1 MKLNYKFNFG
11 QVVFCKGEALTIK
24 RKVDNYD
31 VPAYAV
37 MENTKVYFESDLSEI
52 NTLSEYAPE
61 QSDRDMKREYRSYL
75 QALDDDRYLAL
86 SKYSRNLN
94 LLALKDEL
102 APTYGR
108 ESEVDKIRTILL
120 RRTKPNP
127 ILTGVA
133 GCGKTAIIEE
143 LARTFVNYYLNTA
156 DRNTPIIYD
165 LSLNSLVSGTKYR
178 GEFEGRLNSILDLL
192 SRNENIVVLI
202 DEIHVINDIGNSEG
216 AASAGQ
222 ILKPALARGDIRCIG
237 ATTTEEYKKYIAT
250 DKALARRFSM
260 VNIAPLAGT
269 ARTKCIENIVAEYGT
284 YFDIKTDSISASAIE
299 NIIDNIIPETV
310 FPDNVIDII
319 DGTLATAKFRQKKE
333 ITISDINTTVS
344 RMTGYLII

>member
-1 MKLNYKFNFG
+1 MKFNYKFNIG
-11 QVVFCKGEALTIK
+11 QVVFCKGKALTIK
-24 RKVDNYD
+24 RKVGNYD

-37 MENTKVYFESDLSEI
+37 MEDRSIYFEADLSET

-75 QALDDDRYLAL
+75 QELDDRYSVL

-94 LLALKDEL
+94 LLALKNEL
-102 APTYGR
+102 TPTYGR
-108 ESEVDKIRTILL
+108 ETEVDKIRTILL

-156 DRNTPIIYD
+156 DKNTPIIYD
-165 LSLNSLVSGTKYR
+165 LSLNSLVSGAKYR
-178 GEFEGRLNSILDLL
+178 GDFEDRLNSILNLL
-192 SRNENIVVLI
+192 SRNENIVVFI
-202 DEIHVINDIGNSEG
+202 DEIHSINDVGNSEG
-216 AASAGQ
+216 ATSAGQ

-250 DKALARRFSM
+250 DKALARRFSV
-260 VNIAPLAGT
+260 VNIVPLAGT
-269 ARTKCIENIVAEYGT
+269 ARTNCIENIVAEYGT

-319 DGTLATAKFRQKKE
+319 DETLATAKFKKKKE
-333 ITISDINTTVS
+333 ITISDINTTIS

>member
-1 MKLNYKFNFG
+1 MKFNHKFNIG
-11 QVVFCKGEALTIK
+11 QVVFCKGTALTIK
-24 RKVDNYD
+24 RKVVNYD

-37 MENTKVYFESDLSEI
+37 MEDRNIYFESDLSQI
-52 NTLSEYAPE
+52 ITLSEYAPE
-61 QSDRDMKREYRSYL
+61 QSDRDMKREYETYL
-75 QALDDDRYLAL
+75 QGLDDRYSVL

-94 LLALKDEL
+94 LLALKNEL

-108 ESEVDKIRTILL
+108 ETEVDKIRTILL

-156 DRNTPIIYD
+156 DKNTPIIYD
-165 LSLNSLVSGTKYR
+165 LSLNSLVSGAKYR

-192 SRNENIVVLI
+192 SRNKNIVVFI
-202 DEIHVINDIGNSEG
+202 DEIHSINDVGASEG
-216 AASAGQ
+216 AISAGQ

-237 ATTTEEYKKYIAT
+237 ATTIEEYKKYIAT
-250 DKALARRFSM
+250 DKALARRFSV
-260 VNIAPLAGT
+260 VNIVPLAGT
-269 ARTKCIENIVAEYGT
+269 ARTNCIENIVVEYGT

-319 DGTLATAKFRQKKE
+319 DETLATAKFKKKNE
-333 ITISDINTTVS
+333 ITISDINTTLS

>member
-1 MKLNYKFNFG
+1 MKFNYKFNIG
-11 QVVFCKGEALTIK
+11 QIVFYKGKALTIK
-24 RKVDNYD
+24 RRVGNCDT
-31 VPAYAV
+31 PAYAV
-37 MENTKVYFESDLSEI
+37 MEDIIVYFESELSEI
-52 NTLSEYAPE
+52 NTLSEYTPE
-61 QSDRDMKREYRSYL
+61 QSDRDMKSEYKTYL
-75 QALDDDRYLAL
+75 QELDDRYSVL
-86 SKYSRNLN
+86 SEYSRNLN
-94 LLALKDEL
+94 LLALKNEL
-102 APTYGR
+102 TPTYGR
-108 ESEVDKIRTILL
+108 ETEVDKIRTILL

-156 DRNTPIIYD
+156 DKNTPIIYD

-178 GEFEGRLNSILDLL
+178 GDFEGRLNSILNLL
-192 SRNENIVVLI
+192 SRNENIVIFI
-202 DEIHVINDIGNSEG
+202 DEIHSINDVGIAEG
-216 AASAGQ
+216 GATSAGQ

-250 DKALARRFSM
+250 DKALARRFSV
-260 VNIAPLAGT
+260 VNIVPLAGT
-269 ARTKCIENIVAEYGT
+269 ARTNCIEKIVAEYGT

-319 DGTLATAKFRQKKE
+319 DETLATAKFKKKNE
-333 ITISDINTTVS
+333 ITISDINITVS